1 MNKGVPKNSQNFWGI
16 KMRIIKELEIE
27 GKKAAALFDT
37 GAFHTYAT
45 RRLLEGVPLRPV
57 LEPYKIALGGRTI
70 VVKEHCSIGGRIEGS
85 GFHTEAIPIDDLGK
99 VDGKT
104 IDVLIGASTMEE
116 WEIIANPKDGT
127 LDLSG
132 LKRREF
138 TEY

>member
-1 MNKGVPKNSQNFWGI
+1 
-16 KMRIIKELEIE
+16 MRIIKELEIE

-45 RRLLEGVPLRPV
+45 NRLLTDVPRIRLV
-57 LEPYKIALGGRTI
+57 NPYKVALGGRTI
-70 VVKEHCSIGGRIEGS
+70 EARERCLFNGKIEGLDFS
-85 GFHTEAIPIDDLGK
+85 TYGVPIDDLGK

-104 IDVLIGASTMEE
+104 IDVLIGAATMEE
-116 WEIIANPKDGT
+116 WEIIVNPKDGA

-138 TEY
+138 TEYWMPGEVYSPGSNFRN